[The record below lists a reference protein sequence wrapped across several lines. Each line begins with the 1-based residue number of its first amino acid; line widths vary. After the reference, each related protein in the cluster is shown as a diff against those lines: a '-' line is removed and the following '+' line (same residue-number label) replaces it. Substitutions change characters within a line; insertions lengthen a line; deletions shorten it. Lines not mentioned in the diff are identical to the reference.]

1 MRKFLLKSN
10 KAMKGYL
17 LGTLL
22 VCFILS
28 SCQIAGLTSGYSHL
42 SKVEKERVINYTG
55 KIDSISNYSYVYNIT
70 VEQIKEYILA
80 HKKVIVYN
88 YTPFCKS
95 PFCVPPFLLIDR
107 CKSKDI
113 NVLIVSNIYDDL
125 FMHMSKSYPLFM
137 INTKKYKTKWRWKY
151 IESFYFP
158 LIGHNQEE
166 INYANYHYFQDG
178 VYIKS
183 FENFKDI

>member
-10 KAMKGYL
+10 KAMKGHL

-70 VEQIKEYILA
+70 A
-80 HKKVIVYN
+80 
-88 YTPFCKS
+88 
-95 PFCVPPFLLIDR
+95 
-107 CKSKDI
+107 
-113 NVLIVSNIYDDL
+113 
-125 FMHMSKSYPLFM
+125 
-137 INTKKYKTKWRWKY
+137 
-151 IESFYFP
+151 
-158 LIGHNQEE
+158 
-166 INYANYHYFQDG
+166 
-178 VYIKS
+178 
-183 FENFKDI
+183 